1 MALGDRMIFAIAMA
15 VLIAAPQAPALAQDM
30 EPISPLM
37 ADADANKGKR
47 VAIRCRACHDVS
59 DKAANKVG
67 PPLWNVVN
75 RQKATAPEYEYSE
88 AFLALEGTWDYESLN
103 AFLANPKVYVPGTKM
118 DKFPGIPNIEDRANA
133 IAFLRTLAA
142 PPAPLP
148 VVALPTD
155 PVWRADARPDVK
167 RPHG

>member
-1 MALGDRMIFAIAMA
+1 MELGDRIFLAIAMA
-15 VLIAAPQAPALAQDM
+15 ALIVAPQAPALAQDV

-75 RQKATAPEYEYSE
+75 RQKATAPDYEYSE
-88 AFLALEGTWDYESLN
+88 AFLALDGVWDYESLN
-103 AFLANPKVYVPGTKM
+103 VFLANPKVYVPGTKM
-118 DKFPGIPNIEDRANA
+118 EKFPGVPKVEDRANLV
-133 IAFLRTLAA
+133 AFLRTLAEE
-142 PPAPLP
+142 PAPLP
-148 VVALPTD
+148 VVALPTE
-155 PVWRADARPDVK
+155 PVWRADARPAVK